1 MSKEII
7 IGIIIVVA
15 LFGIFSFGTKYV
27 ENPQPQKTEDRVE
40 DNLHSTNKNK
50 SFGFELVAE
59 THNEKEIEFL
69 NIYRGTIM
77 EYLTSNGIEL
87 EDLWVAVYYDGLNR
101 GKPHILFKIR
111 TYNNEEK
118 KNLIEEL
125 FAKENLNMLF
135 TGSNYDVWLNSIDN
149 YNTK

>member
-7 IGIIIVVA
+7 IGIIVVLA

-40 DNLHSTNKNK
+40 DNLHSTDENK
-50 SFGFELVAE
+50 SFGFELVE
-59 THNEKEIEFL
+59 GTHNEKEIEFL
-69 NIYRGTIM
+69 NIYRRTII
-77 EYLTSNGIEL
+77 EYLNSNGIEL
-87 EDLWVAVYYDGLNR
+87 EDLWIGVYYDGQNK
-101 GKPHILFKIR
+101 GKPQILFKIR
-111 TYNNEEK
+111 TYNNEDK

-125 FAKENLNMLF
+125 FAKKNLDLLF
-135 TGSNYDVWLNSIDN
+135 GGPNYDVGLKSIEN